1 MGLHHPRQRRATE
14 LPGRRSG
21 VPARPE
27 RAQPTPA
34 DRGGWITFGE
44 QSRVISRECRRAE
57 LFRLATRGQR
67 SLAEVPK
74 PLLYRT
80 PSGLI
85 QLSGFPTWAILS
97 SLVKGRTLPIAPGSA
112 VVDNRPI
119 LSRTFVLLP
128 YDGTATV
135 AYTPARL
142 GQHRAPA
149 CAASW
154 TEQFRPT
161 DTSGSVQSSCLMLL
175 TSF

>member
-1 MGLHHPRQRRATE
+1 MRI
-14 LPGRRSG
+14 G
-21 VPARPE
+21 VPSTRSPSASTRPTISG
-27 RAQPTPA
+27 RGNRTTKDVPA
-34 DRGGWITFGE
+34 SRPGGRPVE
-44 QSRVISRECRRAE
+44 AE

-161 DTSGSVQSSCLMLL
+161 DTSGSVQSSCLM
-175 TSF
+175 